1 MGNEVKTVMNL
12 TAANPMPRPVDVY
25 FKNWSGPSRLEFRK
39 DIKMNKFTGNQ
50 KWQMYCLERFPE
62 TRADDRELVKVLY
75 DEFYSVWS
83 EPFYMVM
90 NRKDLPTFES
100 IGRCRRK
107 IQEENED
114 LRAEKPVEDRRL
126 EAQIDFIE
134 YARED
139 VRI

>member
-1 MGNEVKTVMNL
+1 MGEVAMTENL
-12 TAANPMPRPVDVY
+12 RT
-25 FKNWSGPSRLEFRK
+25 L
-39 DIKMNKFTGNQ
+39 TQ
-50 KWQMYCLERFPE
+50 KVWFCLDRYPE
-62 TRADDRELVKVLY
+62 TRADDRELIKVLY
-75 DEFYSVWS
+75 EEFYSVWA

-90 NRKDLPTFES
+90 NRHDLPSFES
-100 IGRCRRK
+100 IRRCRQK

-114 LRAEKPVEDRRL
+114 LRADKATEDRRL

>member
-1 MGNEVKTVMNL
+1 MGEIDMATDRLRNL
-12 TAANPMPRPVDVY
+12 T
-25 FKNWSGPSRLEFRK
+25 
-39 DIKMNKFTGNQ
+39 Q
-50 KWQMYCLERFPE
+50 KVWWCLDRYPE

-75 DEFYSVWS
+75 DEFYSVWN

-114 LRAEKPVEDRRL
+114 LRADKETENIRL